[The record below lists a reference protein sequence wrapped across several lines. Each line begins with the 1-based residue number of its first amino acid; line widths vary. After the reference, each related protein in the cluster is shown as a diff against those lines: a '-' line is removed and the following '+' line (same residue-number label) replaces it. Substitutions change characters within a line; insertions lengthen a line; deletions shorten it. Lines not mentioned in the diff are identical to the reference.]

1 MKSKPDDP
9 SCFEKSYVYESQLEG
24 LELER
29 TNSGPVKTGRV
40 RLKETYSEGGC
51 RLLKT

>member
-1 MKSKPDDP
+1 MRLKPDDQ
-9 SCFEKSYVYESQLEG
+9 SCFEKSYVYVSQLEG

-29 TNSGPVKTGRV
+29 TDSGTVKTGRV
-40 RLKETYSEGGC
+40 RLKETYSEEGC